1 MAGTRL
7 AYAAVV
13 GGKTTP
19 AAPAPPPVVVA
30 AAAHPPI
37 ERTDRKTGSRH
48 AQAPVAP
55 APIVSAWTAKTVA
68 NCSSGNACNDA
79 AAGKNLGAKEVIDSS
94 TASYKSD
101 LSERPELDDEK
112 GRSREGE
119 PENQSISKAAAPQ
132 KSKCDKEFLLR
143 RQTSSRSM
151 RSYLCNLAYRFSLNF
166 AYFFSR
172 FFTGA
177 WKKPDSD
184 VAHCESLKDITLA
197 EETMSKSSRQ
207 GKKSGVQIS
216 SIKKE
221 ANVNRKNNRSAGKHG
236 NRPKQVGKNNGKSGN
251 KGKKKGSNPNR
262 HSKKNR
268 SSRNKKQQQKARG
281 SRMYPQPLSP
291 AQFEQL
297 KLAVVRQVE
306 YFFSADEL
314 SRNTHL
320 RSNMDSEGFLPAAIV
335 FNFPSIAAYCFPYY
349 DLFAALL
356 EKATFLEI
364 DEANET
370 LRRKENYKKWLIPDG
385 KGGFGCPRWIKEK
398 TAPHIQTTSL
408 AIEGASDQVVKD
420 SSGKVKTRSSDESSN
435 DGSGV
440 TPDTAS
446 CTDSEQD
453 QT

>member
-1 MAGTRL
+1 MTGTRL

-68 NCSSGNACNDA
+68 NCSSGNAGNDA

-132 KSKCDKEFLLR
+132 KS
-143 RQTSSRSM
+143 
-151 RSYLCNLAYRFSLNF
+151 
-166 AYFFSR
+166 
-172 FFTGA
+172 A

-197 EETMSKSSRQ
+197 EETISKSSRQ

-306 YFFSADEL
+306 YFFSDDEL